1 MLIYNYKAASKF
13 CTLPPLLPLPCNI
26 VRLCPK
32 RFCKPGSSAANPPYH
47 LYPTLLR
54 RVCSKSEFSGKIK
67 RGIIANGGWQGLSHP
82 TPQDLLLFPPF
93 WEDAAAAANAGM
105 SSLRKPVEGV
115 GWPGLEGPRLMNL
128 PELLLAQT
136 SFSPVPPPPEGGMG
150 RVRNDVE
157 TPHITTDSPL
167 SLSHHTQC
175 NGMAAL
181 LNLILA
187 KSLEVGQQAIPS
199 RTPALCLLA
208 LCIRAAAVLNLV
220 IAQF

>member
-1 MLIYNYKAASKF
+1 MHP
-13 CTLPPLLPLPCNI
+13 PPLSCPCLAI
-26 VRLCPK
+26 LYVCARSG
-32 RFCKPGSSAANPPYH
+32 FANRAVA
-47 LYPTLLR
+47 LPTLLIISIQR
-54 RVCSKSEFSGKIK
+54 FYVGSAPKSEFSGKIK

-187 KSLEVGQQAIPS
+187 KSLEGGQQAIPS

>member
-32 RFCKPGSSAANPPYH
+32 RFCKPGSSA
-47 LYPTLLR
+47 LPTLLIISIQR
-54 RVCSKSEFSGKIK
+54 FYVESAPKSEFSGKIK

-187 KSLEVGQQAIPS
+187 KSLEGGQHSKPFQVELQHFVCWHFAF
-199 RTPALCLLA
+199 ALP
-208 LCIRAAAVLNLV
+208 
-220 IAQF
+220 QF